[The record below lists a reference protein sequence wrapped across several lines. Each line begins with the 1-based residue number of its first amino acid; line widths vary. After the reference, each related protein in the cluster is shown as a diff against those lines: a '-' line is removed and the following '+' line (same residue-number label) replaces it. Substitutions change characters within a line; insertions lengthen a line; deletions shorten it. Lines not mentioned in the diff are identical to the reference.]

1 VGGAAVT
8 RIILLRHGHVAWHDP
23 VRFRGLAD
31 LELTERGH
39 RQARA
44 AALAVAAAWRPEA
57 IYTSPLTR
65 SRQTAAAV
73 AAAFRLESQPE
84 PGLVDIDYGKWQ
96 GLTHDEARA
105 GWPQETDTWFR
116 HPHLASIPGGETLAA
131 VLARAT
137 AALLD
142 IVRRHPEGTVAVVA
156 HDSVNRVLLLFALG
170 SPLSRYWQIEQDA
183 CAINVLDFADG
194 EFLIRG
200 INLTQHLAGI

>member
-1 VGGAAVT
+1 LGGAVVT

-44 AALAVAAAWRPEA
+44 AALAVAARWRPDA

-65 SRQTAAAV
+65 CRQTAAAV
-73 AAAFRLESQPE
+73 AAPFRLEPQAV

-105 GWPQETDTWFR
+105 GWPQESDTWFR
-116 HPHLASIPGGETLAA
+116 HPHLAAIPGGETLAS
-131 VLARAT
+131 VLARAS

-142 IVRRHPEGTVAVVA
+142 ILRRHPEDTVTVIA

-183 CAINVLDFADG
+183 CAIDLLDFADG

-200 INLTQHLAGI
+200 MNFIQHLAGI